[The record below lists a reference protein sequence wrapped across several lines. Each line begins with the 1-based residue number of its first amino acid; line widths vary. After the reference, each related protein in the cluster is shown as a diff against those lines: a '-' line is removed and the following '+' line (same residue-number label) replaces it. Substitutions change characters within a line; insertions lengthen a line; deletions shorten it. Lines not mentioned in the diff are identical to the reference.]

1 MGLGVQRAGIPVAL
15 LVRFEPGLGVKGFR
29 L

>member
-1 MGLGVQRAGIPVAL
+1 MGLGVQRAGIPVGL
-15 LVRFEPGLGVKGFR
+15 LVRFEPGLAVEGFR